1 MATGRPVPNP
11 SVVVAAVVLALTGG
25 TARAVHAQTAH
36 AQARAG
42 TVSPGDEASSPGVSL
57 GQIRRLLRDAAPAQ
71 PSTNSS
77 LLKVEYHVEVVGKA
91 PRIDLFRNFD
101 IGRGTAV
108 QYGGMTHDE
117 LLRLTAPW
125 WRRR

>member
-1 MATGRPVPNP
+1 MATGRPVPNA

-25 TARAVHAQTAH
+25 TARAGHAQTAP

-42 TVSPGDEASSPGVSL
+42 TASRGDEASSPGVSL
-57 GQIRRLLRDAAPAQ
+57 DRIRRLLRDAAPAQ
-71 PSTNSS
+71 PSTNPSV
-77 LLKVEYHVEVVGKA
+77 LKVEYHVEVVGKA
-91 PRIDLFRNFD
+91 PRIDFFKNFD

-108 QYGGMTHDE
+108 QYGGMTHGE
-117 LLRLTAPW
+117 FLGLTAPW